1 MNEEFKGVDVEE
13 ETEQMGMGGGED
25 GMEPSGNY
33 VHPYEPPE
41 VESAWDEELD
51 NEEEDKVYQASMPP
65 GGYYIVENFKNAR
78 ESNRETEFYVMN
90 GEGYTL
96 VKRPRLVTAYSG
108 RGILER
114 DGKTWTPNISI
125 WVSPVRGYAKDGDG
139 QVIPDKLDSPS
150 KLFQHARVAYRRVL
164 GDSPRTKREIDHYLR
179 THPFKVRT
187 MQRVDGSLWVLGIE
201 EIKPA

>member
-1 MNEEFKGVDVEE
+1 MSQEFDGVGVKE

-65 GGYYIVENFKNAR
+65 GGYYIVENFRNAT
-78 ESNRETEFYVMN
+78 EWNRETEFYVMN

-108 RGILER
+108 KGVLER
-114 DGKTWTPNISI
+114 DGKVWTPNIRMR
-125 WVSPVRGYAKDGDG
+125 VSPVRGYAKDQDQ

-150 KLFQHARVAYRRVL
+150 KLFQHARLAYRRVF
-164 GDSPRTKREIDHYLR
+164 GEAPRTKREIDQYLR
-179 THPFKVRT
+179 TYPFKVRT
-187 MQRVDGSLWVLGIE
+187 MQVSDGSLLVLGIE